1 MQFKRITVL
10 MLILFV
16 LLDIFLFNWWQAGRV
31 APTQVA
37 DANANIILEMKKQ
50 NIKLPSFSTTIK
62 YKSYLAAQHAK
73 KAEITRLLSDLSTTN
88 EGDSEMLVG
97 EFRTTKGLKTRG
109 GEPTSLSPN
118 VIAYDAG
125 YRYNPI
131 LTANKT
137 NGDKVYSQVVNGL
150 PVMTE
155 SGTMVFRYDKNGK
168 PTKVVK
174 RQLINTQKLRDDR
187 PLISEEEAIV
197 ALYRYNE
204 IDSGDRLSEGY
215 LYYDKI
221 LTVNGYDIY
230 LPVWAFE
237 AYSGDEKYILKINA
251 FTGDNLSV

>member
-73 KAEITRLLSDLSTTN
+73 KAEITRLPSDLSTTN
-88 EGDSEMLVG
+88 EGDSETLVG

-137 NGDKVYSQVVNGL
+137 NGDKVYSQVANGL

>member
-31 APTQVA
+31 APIQVA

-73 KAEITRLLSDLSTTN
+73 KSEITRLPSDLATTTA
-88 EGDSEMLVG
+88 GDAEELVG
-97 EFRTTKGLKTRG
+97 EFRTAKGLKPRD

-150 PVMTE
+150 PVME
-155 SGTMVFRYDKNGK
+155 EPGTMVFHYDKKGK
-168 PTKVVK
+168 PINVVK
-174 RQLINTQKLRDDR
+174 RQLINSQKLRDDR

-204 IDSGDRLSEGY
+204 LDSGDRLSEGY

-237 AYSGDEKYILKINA
+237 AHSGRDKYILKINA

>member
-73 KAEITRLLSDLSTTN
+73 KAEITRLPSDLSTTN
-88 EGDSEMLVG
+88 EGDSETLVG

-150 PVMTE
+150 LVMTE